1 MTKMSKAD
9 LNKTLKSLLRYGIAM
24 GTTDQEDDDNYL
36 IDLSLFINESHSHN
50 ALHEPSKNRILIETV
65 YFNPIC
71 YVEIT
76 RGTLSFIP
84 ITDEGFFPVMM
95 KVLEYIAHKEREE
108 EALRIK
114 KKREESVPDDIF
126 DWV

>member
-1 MTKMSKAD
+1 MAKMNKAD
-9 LNKTLKSLLRYGIAM
+9 LNKTLKSLLRYGIDM
-24 GTTDQEDDDNYL
+24 GGADQEQNDNYL

-76 RGTLSFIP
+76 NGTLSFIP
-84 ITDEGFFPVMM
+84 ITDDGFFPVMM
-95 KVLEYIAHKEREE
+95 MVLEFIAQREREE
-108 EALRIK
+108 ELIRIK
-114 KKREESVPDDIF
+114 KKREEKVPDDIF

>member
-95 KVLEYIAHKEREE
+95 KVLEHIAHKEREE